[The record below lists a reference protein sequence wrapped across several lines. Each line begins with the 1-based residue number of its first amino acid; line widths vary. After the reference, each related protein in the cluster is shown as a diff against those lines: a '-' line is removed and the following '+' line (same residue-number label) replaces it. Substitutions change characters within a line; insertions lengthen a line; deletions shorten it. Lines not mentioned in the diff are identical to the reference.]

1 MRRHHDHHQPRD
13 GENIDRAGRRRHD
26 GPEGPDEHG
35 RERRGR
41 GRGGRGRRGPED
53 SGPGSFGP
61 GGFGP
66 GGFGSDEID
75 PRGFDPERRGGGPG
89 RRGGGGPERRGR
101 GPHRAPRGDVRTA
114 VLLLLAEE
122 PMHGYQLMQTIT
134 ERTGSRWRPSP
145 GAIYPTLSQLEDEG
159 LVLTEKSGGRKLASL
174 TEAGRTHVEENS
186 STWTDPFPAAA
197 HSADDEVIDLRELGH
212 GLMGALREVA
222 RTGTDS
228 QVREAATLLED
239 ARRGLYTI
247 LAGPSAASQPAPG
260 PETDP
265 EAGAGTDPDA
275 AESPDVPADQSVAE
289 ASPAD
294 PSAPDSSASE
304 QS

>member
-1 MRRHHDHHQPRD
+1 
-13 GENIDRAGRRRHD
+13 
-26 GPEGPDEHG
+26 
-35 RERRGR
+35 
-41 GRGGRGRRGPED
+41 
-53 SGPGSFGP
+53 
-61 GGFGP
+61 
-66 GGFGSDEID
+66 
-75 PRGFDPERRGGGPG
+75 
-89 RRGGGGPERRGR
+89 
-101 GPHRAPRGDVRTA
+101 
-114 VLLLLAEE
+114 
-122 PMHGYQLMQTIT
+122 MHGYQLMQTIT

-159 LVLTEKSGGRKLASL
+159 LVVTEKSGGRKLASL

-186 STWTDPFPAAA
+186 SSWTDPFPSAA

-228 QVREAATLLED
+228 QVREAATLLEE

-260 PETDP
+260 TETDP
-265 EAGAGTDPDA
+265 TAGPEAGPDA
-275 AESPDVPADQSVAE
+275 AAAGEASADESP
-289 ASPAD
+289 
-294 PSAPDSSASE
+294 SE